1 MLKGLKTGLLGLSL
15 GLCLMAITAKFS
27 YAAAGSGIGLGA
39 VIGKPTGLTAKVWQG
54 RTNALDFSAG
64 WSLSGNHIDLTGDY
78 VWHNYSL
85 IPVSRG
91 QFPVYYG
98 MGGAVG
104 IGEGP
109 GIGMGIRIV
118 GGLEYLFPDAP
129 LDRFH
134 EVAPVAVI
142 FPDAGIDVHAG
153 LGMRFFF

>member
-1 MLKGLKTGLLGLSL
+1 MRNEFLRGLWGRCF
-15 GLCLMAITAKFS
+15 GLCLMAALPEVS
-27 YAAAGSGIGLGA
+27 LAAAGSGIGLGA
-39 VIGKPTGLTAKVWQG
+39 VVGKPTGLSAKVWQG
-54 RTNALDFSAG
+54 RTNAFDFSAG
-64 WSLSGNHIDLTGDY
+64 WSLSGNHIDITGDY
-78 VWHNYSL
+78 VWHNYKL

-129 LDRFH
+129 LDLFL
-134 EVAPVAVI
+134 EVAPIAVI
-142 FPDAGIDVHAG
+142 FPDAGIDLHAG